1 MPYTHYE
8 TPSFEMLPAENWNFR
23 RRRKCFRKKIGTFD
37 AVENASGEKLELSTP
52 SKMLP
57 EKNWDFR
64 RRRKCFRKKIETF
77 DAVENAS
84 GRKSGLSTPSKML
97 PEENRNFRRRRR
109 KDISKKLLEKLP
121 CFDRGAGEAAA
132 ETEGFIHTKRKPT
145 PHPFGELPYQSRGA
159 FQIVFIAPL
168 FRSYFE
174 TFVAAGLASTCGSQ
188 FKGKSRAL
196 FPTCFSFCAEDCV

>member
-1 MPYTHYE
+1 
-8 TPSFEMLPAENWNFR
+8 
-23 RRRKCFRKKIGTFD
+23 
-37 AVENASGEKLELSTP
+37 
-52 SKMLP
+52 MLP
-57 EKNWDFR
+57 EENWDFR
-64 RRRKCFRKKIETF
+64 RRRKRFRRKIRTF
-77 DAVENAS
+77 DTVENAF
-84 GRKSGLSTPSKML
+84 GRKMGLSTPSKML
-97 PEENRNFRRRRR
+97 PEENRDFRHRRKCFRRKIGTFDAVENASGRKSRLSTPSKMLPEESRR

-188 FKGKSRAL
+188 FKGKSRVH